1 MTMAHDQP
9 SMMMQDQEIEL
20 GFDQNAMDMLLERET
35 ERVAKFISEQMV
47 EVLRGLENIIKSQA
61 FTETKLKPKTDLNQQ
76 K

>member
-9 SMMMQDQEIEL
+9 SMMMQDHEIEL

-61 FTETKLKPKTDLNQQ
+61 FTETKLKPKTDLN
-76 K
+76 KRK